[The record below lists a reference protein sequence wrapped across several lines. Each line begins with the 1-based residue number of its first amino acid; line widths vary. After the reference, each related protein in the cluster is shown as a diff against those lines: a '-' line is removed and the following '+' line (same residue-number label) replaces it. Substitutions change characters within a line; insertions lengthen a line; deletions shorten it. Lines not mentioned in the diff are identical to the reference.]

1 MLEALYAAAEKNSSE
16 AASVRAFA
24 AQFVK
29 NGEMEEM
36 FYEAIRDSRLSGFR
50 LSGFRDGVKVTLG
63 LCAEVQ

>member
-36 FYEAIRDSRLSGFR
+36 FYEAIHDSRLSGFQEGIKAMLR
-50 LSGFRDGVKVTLG
+50 LI
-63 LCAEVQ
+63 AEVR

>member
-50 LSGFRDGVKVTLG
+50 DGVKVT
-63 LCAEVQ
+63 

>member
-1 MLEALYAAAEKNSSE
+1 MLEALYAAVEKNSSE
-16 AASVRAFA
+16 AASVLAFA

-29 NGEMEEM
+29 NDEMEEM
-36 FYEAIRDSRLSGFR
+36 FYEAIRDSR